1 MPRESVRKR
10 RTKKKLKIGVV
21 PGDQGMHAELML
33 NDEEIESIEPCP
45 NGCKAGPAPHY
56 YWTLDLPS
64 LEPLQQNA
72 KMYLPPRLG
81 PQRLTLQHL
90 YVTKSGNA
98 VCSVIQS
105 EKIQG
110 VNRMPNPHVSVAHN
124 DNTDWRDLGRVLRS
138 VETDSYEKTGEAQ
151 EGWLQGR
158 RTKCMRYTLGW
169 IMTTIPTTH
178 LSDGANVC
186 MTQNDNE

>member
-1 MPRESVRKR
+1 
-10 RTKKKLKIGVV
+10 
-21 PGDQGMHAELML
+21 MHAELML
-33 NDEEIESIEPCP
+33 NDEEIESIEPRP
-45 NGCKAGPAPHY
+45 NGYKAGPEPHY

-105 EKIQG
+105 EKIQE

-178 LSDGANVC
+178 LSDGENVC